1 LSKLHN
7 REAGAQ
13 FSGDAICEVLAMIC
27 AVEPDAEMNAFLPGA
42 QFADA
47 FSIRTATTNLTARE
61 AAERMVGRSP
71 WWVETLM
78 KLRDLIVAPLGL
90 KTATVARHADVA
102 KVGFFPVLDETAQRM
117 VLGFNDSHL
126 DFRVVVDVADV
137 SSGQRV
143 TATTIVLMH
152 NWIGRTYITIIKPFH
167 RMVVRSMLKQVQY
180 TA

>member
-1 LSKLHN
+1 
-7 REAGAQ
+7 
-13 FSGDAICEVLAMIC
+13 MIS
-27 AVEPDAEMNAFLPGA
+27 AVQPAADMDAFLPGA

-47 FSIRTATTNLTARE
+47 FSTTIAATSLTARE

-71 WWVETLM
+71 WWVEALM

-90 KTATVARHADVA
+90 KTATVARHADIA
-102 KVGFFPVLDETAQRM
+102 KVGFFPVLSETPQRM

-126 DFRVVVDVADV
+126 DFRVVIDVVDISD
-137 SSGQRV
+137 GQCV

-152 NWIGRTYITIIKPFH
+152 NWIGRTYIAIIKPFH
-167 RMVVRSMLKQVQY
+167 RMVVRSMLKQVQH